1 MFDFDSLVGLE
12 ESQAKNILKE
22 NGFKNI
28 KSILNSKQTLLSGT
42 KLVCA
47 VQQKDDEIVLICGE
61 FLLNIKEN

>member
-42 KLVCA
+42 KLVFA